1 MNVNNIN
8 NEKGDGRVLR
18 GGSWDDYPFILR
30 VAYRSYNTPISSN
43 SYIGFRLVR
52 SSKTKK

>member
-52 SSKTKK
+52 STCNP